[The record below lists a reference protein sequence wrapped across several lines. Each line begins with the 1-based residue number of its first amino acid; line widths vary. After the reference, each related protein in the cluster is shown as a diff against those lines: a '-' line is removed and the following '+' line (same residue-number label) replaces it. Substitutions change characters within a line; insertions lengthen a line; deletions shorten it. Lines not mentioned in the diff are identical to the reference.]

1 MIQEGG
7 SWEVTERSPG
17 SKRLWSERE
26 SRKRNEGGRAI
37 GKDAAPLALRLSL
50 QQEFCPHISTDVPEL
65 TRVSYLNASLFMQ
78 EGRRTHVEKKEEY
91 VITKKT
97 EQICEQEW
105 Q

>member
-1 MIQEGG
+1 MRG
-7 SWEVTERSPG
+7 
-17 SKRLWSERE
+17 E

-37 GKDAAPLALRLSL
+37 GKHAAPLALRLSL

-97 EQICEQEW
+97 EQICGQEW